1 MSGIA
6 WFIKNIDS
14 KGSENLIEAMLTKI
28 IHRGPDGQW
37 FWISNVFEQ
46 KFLSL
51 GQVNLNKDE
60 HQPLFY
66 DKYAWA
72 FSKKKN
78 PKIFEEIAKKSV
90 ALVFDWNIY
99 NFLEIRKELIDKWY
113 NFGSESDEEVV
124 LASYLE
130 WWVDCVK
137 KFNGEWAFALR
148 DPNKK
153 ELFCSRDV
161 LWVKPF
167 YYYWDG
173 ESFVFASEIKAILE
187 DESLDI
193 LRKSNIDSEAL
204 DFYFTMGYIPAPW
217 TIYKSIKKLE
227 ARHSLIIS
235 FENWKLKSQKTC
247 HYNLPKYR
255 PIADK
260 KTLIEEWKQLLID
273 SVERR
278 SKWAKVGAFLSGW
291 LDSSSVVAVMTQ
303 QKKSDLDTFAIW
315 FEGKYDETYYVDVV
329 RKQIRT
335 NHHQDY
341 FQKEDFEDMIDFVSY
356 HYDEPFAD
364 YSNFPTTF
372 VCQLA
377 SQSVNKSLGWDGGD
391 EIFGG
396 YMMHQVAAQMK
407 IIYKIPRFLR
417 KLWYLLIPRT
427 SNNLSVFSKLKEA
440 MRVSLLDR
448 KDFYANIGWSSL
460 YKPEIYKQRVSEKF
474 GELLEINEGNFVQS
488 AIDFDLF
495 FNTMAD
501 NFLVK
506 VDRASASQSLE
517 VTSPFFDL
525 DWIAWSRKVPV
536 KWKVSWRKTK
546 IIMSTQEN
554 HPSQEEILKRGKKGF
569 EPPIK
574 DWILQE
580 KFLDEIEEWLEKFSQ
595 NGVLSPQ
602 WSDFYRES
610 VLKSDNSAWNV
621 AKVRLFLFIKWW
633 EEWME

>member
-6 WFIKNIDS
+6 GCIKNLDTKES
-14 KGSENLIEAMLTKI
+14 KNLIDLMLGKI
-28 IHRGPDGQW
+28 RHRGPDGQW
-37 FWISNVFEQ
+37 FWITQIDEN
-46 KFLSL
+46 KTLAL
-51 GQVNLNKDE
+51 GQVNLNKNNY
-60 HQPLFY
+60 QPLFY
-66 DKYAWA
+66 DKDVGY
-72 FSKKKN
+72 FSEKHN
-78 PKIFEEIAKKSV
+78 PVVFAEIAKKSV
-90 ALVFDWNIY
+90 SIIFDWNIY
-99 NFLEIRKELIDKWY
+99 NFLEIREKLINKWY
-113 NFGSESDEEVV
+113 NFGSESDEEVI

-137 KFNGEWAFALR
+137 KFNGEWAFSLR
-148 DPNKK
+148 DPQKK

-167 YYYWDG
+167 YYYLDW
-173 ESFVFASEIKAILE
+173 EQFIFASEIKGILE
-187 DESLDI
+187 HQELEIASNE
-193 LRKSNIDSEAL
+193 NIDPEAL

-217 TIYKSIKKLE
+217 TIYNNIKKLE
-227 ARHSLIIS
+227 ARHSLVVS
-235 FENWKLKSQKTC
+235 FENWKLKSKKIC
-247 HYNLPKYR
+247 YYDLPKYE

-260 KTLIEEWKQLLID
+260 KTLIEEWKQLLIE

-278 SKWAKVGAFLSGW
+278 NKWAKIGAFLSGW
-291 LDSSSVVAVMTQ
+291 LDSSSVVAVMA
-303 QKKSDLDTFAIW
+303 KKSDLDTFGIG
-315 FEGKYDETYYVDVV
+315 FEGKYDETHYVDLV
-329 RKQIRT
+329 RKQITT
-335 NHHQDY
+335 NHHHKY
-341 FQKEDFEDMIDFVSY
+341 FQKENFEEMIANISY

-377 SQSVNKSLGWDGGD
+377 SQFVDKSLWGDGGD
-391 EIFGG
+391 EIFGW
-396 YMMHQVAAQMK
+396 YMMHQIAAQMK

-460 YKPEIYKQRVSEKF
+460 YKPEIYKQQVSEKF

-501 NFLVK
+501 NFCVK

-546 IIMSTQEN
+546 IIMREIIADLL
-554 HPSQEEILKRGKKGF
+554 PKEILKRGKKGF

-610 VLKSDNSAWNV
+610 VLKSDNSTWNV
-621 AKVRLFLFIKWW
+621 AKVRLFLFVKWW